1 MEIYLIGAV
10 LILLVLLL
18 VLQLRHSG
26 KKDALSDET
35 MQRLLSPLV
44 QRLDTVARS
53 TGDEFARSRAESAE
67 GMREQIRLLND
78 QQKQLMQLLSSHQ
91 RELSR
96 LEVEN
101 QEKTNAILKEMYS
114 VNLRQSEK
122 LHEVL
127 SEQSRQLGQT
137 LTETVSKLQESN
149 EKKLDEMRAT
159 VDEKLTSTLTQ
170 RLDSSFKTVGD
181 QLKQVYHS
189 LGEMKELASG
199 VSDLQRVLTNVK
211 ARGTWAEVQLGN
223 ILEQTLTS
231 DQFERNVSIK
241 NNGEMVEFA
250 VKIPSRDDDGSI
262 VWLPID
268 SKFPQED
275 YLRIYDAA
283 DQADPT
289 ALEEASK
296 ALERTVKSEAATI
309 SKLYIDVPRTTDFAI
324 LFLATEGLYA
334 EVLRRPGLVEEL
346 QNKYRVMVCG
356 PTTITAFLNTLRMG
370 FRTIALDKRA
380 AEVWKVLG
388 AAKTQYETFETVLG
402 KVRKKLDEAGNTL
415 DEAQRRNNIIRKNLR
430 SVEQLEAEESD
441 ALLGLNEENRR
452 MESDD

>member
-1 MEIYLIGAV
+1 MELYLVGAV
-10 LILLVLLL
+10 LTALLLIVILLLIRRGKDTGAQA
-18 VLQLRHSG
+18 QLEQTAA
-26 KKDALSDET
+26 ALNA
-35 MQRLLSPLV
+35 
-44 QRLDTVARS
+44 RLDAVSRS
-53 TGDEFARSRAESAE
+53 MGDEFARCRNESAE
-67 GMREQIRLLND
+67 GMREQLRLLGE
-78 QQKQLMQLLSSHQ
+78 QQRQLLQTLSVHQ
-91 RELSR
+91 KELGR
-96 LEVEN
+96 LEQEN

-114 VNLRQSEK
+114 VNLRQNEK
-122 LHEVL
+122 LHEIL
-127 SEQSRQLGQT
+127 SEQSRLLNQT
-137 LTETVSKLQESN
+137 LTEVVGKLQESN

-223 ILEQTLTS
+223 ILEQTLTA
-231 DQFERNVSIK
+231 DQYERNVSIK

-250 VKIPSRDDDGSI
+250 IKIPSRDDDGSI

-275 YLRIYDAA
+275 YLRISDAA
-283 DQADPT
+283 DRADKA
-289 ALEEASK
+289 ALDEAAK
-296 ALERTVKSEAATI
+296 ALERTIKNEAATI

-334 EVLRRPGLVEEL
+334 EVLRRPGLTEEL

-430 SVEQLEAEESD
+430 KVEQLEAEESD
-441 ALLGLNEENRR
+441 ALLGLTDG
-452 MESDD
+452 SVDLQTVD

>member
-211 ARGTWAEVQLGN
+211 ARGTWAAGSAGQYSRADL
-223 ILEQTLTS
+223 
-231 DQFERNVSIK
+231 DQ
-241 NNGEMVEFA
+241 
-250 VKIPSRDDDGSI
+250 
-262 VWLPID
+262 
-268 SKFPQED
+268 
-275 YLRIYDAA
+275 
-283 DQADPT
+283 
-289 ALEEASK
+289 
-296 ALERTVKSEAATI
+296 
-309 SKLYIDVPRTTDFAI
+309 
-324 LFLATEGLYA
+324 
-334 EVLRRPGLVEEL
+334 RPV
-346 QNKYRVMVCG
+346 
-356 PTTITAFLNTLRMG
+356 
-370 FRTIALDKRA
+370 
-380 AEVWKVLG
+380 
-388 AAKTQYETFETVLG
+388 
-402 KVRKKLDEAGNTL
+402 
-415 DEAQRRNNIIRKNLR
+415 
-430 SVEQLEAEESD
+430 
-441 ALLGLNEENRR
+441 
-452 MESDD
+452 

>member
-1 MEIYLIGAV
+1 M
-10 LILLVLLL
+10 
-18 VLQLRHSG
+18 
-26 KKDALSDET
+26 
-35 MQRLLSPLV
+35 
-44 QRLDTVARS
+44 
-53 TGDEFARSRAESAE
+53 
-67 GMREQIRLLND
+67 
-78 QQKQLMQLLSSHQ
+78 
-91 RELSR
+91 
-96 LEVEN
+96 
-101 QEKTNAILKEMYS
+101 
-114 VNLRQSEK
+114 
-122 LHEVL
+122 
-127 SEQSRQLGQT
+127 
-137 LTETVSKLQESN
+137 
-149 EKKLDEMRAT
+149 
-159 VDEKLTSTLTQ
+159 
-170 RLDSSFKTVGD
+170 
-181 QLKQVYHS
+181 
-189 LGEMKELASG
+189 
-199 VSDLQRVLTNVK
+199 
-211 ARGTWAEVQLGN
+211 
-223 ILEQTLTS
+223 TS

>member
-1 MEIYLIGAV
+1 MELYFVGAV
-10 LILLVLLL
+10 LAVLLL
-18 VLQLRHSG
+18 IVIVLLMRRGKDTGAQAQL
-26 KKDALSDET
+26 DQTAAALSA
-35 MQRLLSPLV
+35 
-44 QRLDTVARS
+44 RLDAVSRS
-53 TGDEFARSRAESAE
+53 MGDEFARSRNEAAE
-67 GMREQIRLLND
+67 GTREQLRLLGE
-78 QQKQLMQLLSSHQ
+78 QQRQLLQTLSVHQ
-91 RELSR
+91 KELGR
-96 LEVEN
+96 LEQEN

-114 VNLRQSEK
+114 VNLRQNEK
-122 LHEVL
+122 LHEIL
-127 SEQSRQLGQT
+127 SEQSRLLNQT
-137 LTETVSKLQESN
+137 LTEVVGKLQESN

-223 ILEQTLTS
+223 ILEQTLTA
-231 DQFERNVSIK
+231 DQYERNVSIK

-275 YLRIYDAA
+275 YLRISDAA
-283 DQADPT
+283 DRADKA
-289 ALEEASK
+289 ALDEAAK
-296 ALERTVKSEAATI
+296 ALERTIKNEAATI

-334 EVLRRPGLVEEL
+334 EVLRRPGLTEEL

-430 SVEQLEAEESD
+430 KVEQLEAEESD
-441 ALLGLNEENRR
+441 ALLGLTDG
-452 MESDD
+452 SADFQTVD

>member
-1 MEIYLIGAV
+1 MEVYVIGAV
-10 LILLVLLL
+10 LGLLMLIVIVLLL
-18 VLQLRHSG
+18 RRSNHDG
-26 KKDALSDET
+26 DGMNA
-35 MQRLLSPLV
+35 RLEQVMAPLAA
-44 QRLDTVARS
+44 RLDAVSRS
-53 TGDEFARSRAESAE
+53 MGDEFSRSRAESAE
-67 GMREQIRLLND
+67 GAREQIRLLGE
-78 QQKQLMQLLSSHQ
+78 QQRQLMQTLATHQ
-91 RELSR
+91 KELNR
-96 LEVEN
+96 LEQEN
-101 QEKTNAILKEMYS
+101 QEKTNAILKEMYA

-127 SEQSRQLGQT
+127 TEQSRALNQT
-137 LTETVSKLQESN
+137 LTEVVGKLQESN
-149 EKKLDEMRAT
+149 EKKLDEMRTT

-231 DQFERNVSIK
+231 DQYERNVSIK

-283 DQADPT
+283 DHADK
-289 ALEEASK
+289 ASLEEAAK
-296 ALERTVKSEAATI
+296 ALERTIKTEAATI
-309 SKLYIDVPRTTDFAI
+309 SKLYIDVPHTTDFAI

-388 AAKTQYETFETVLG
+388 AAKTQYETFEAVLG

-430 SVEQLEAEESD
+430 KVEHLEAEESESV
-441 ALLGLNEENRR
+441 LGLTSGD
-452 MESDD
+452 SDEMMD

>member
-1 MEIYLIGAV
+1 MGAV
-10 LILLVLLL
+10 LAVLLL
-18 VLQLRHSG
+18 IVILLLMRRGKDTGTQAQLEQTTA
-26 KKDALSDET
+26 ALNA
-35 MQRLLSPLV
+35 
-44 QRLDTVARS
+44 RLDTVSRS
-53 TGDEFARSRAESAE
+53 MGDEFARCRNESAE
-67 GMREQIRLLND
+67 GMREQLRLLSE
-78 QQKQLMQLLSSHQ
+78 QQRQLLQTLSVHQ
-91 RELSR
+91 KELGR
-96 LEVEN
+96 LEQEN

-114 VNLRQSEK
+114 VNLRQNEK
-122 LHEVL
+122 LHEIL
-127 SEQSRQLGQT
+127 SEQSRLLNQT
-137 LTETVSKLQESN
+137 LTEVVGKLQESN

-223 ILEQTLTS
+223 ILEQTLTA
-231 DQFERNVSIK
+231 DQYERNVSIK

-275 YLRIYDAA
+275 YLRISDAA
-283 DQADPT
+283 DRADKA
-289 ALEEASK
+289 ALDEAAK
-296 ALERTVKSEAATI
+296 ALERTIKNEAATI

-334 EVLRRPGLVEEL
+334 EVLRRPGLTEEL

-430 SVEQLEAEESD
+430 KVEQLEAEESD
-441 ALLGLNEENRR
+441 ALLGLTDG
-452 MESDD
+452 SVDLQPVD

>member
-1 MEIYLIGAV
+1 MEVYIVGAV
-10 LILLVLLL
+10 LGMLLL
-18 VLQLRHSG
+18 VAIVLILRQG
-26 KKDALSDET
+26 KNEQNASVEVKLDALS
-35 MQRLLSPLV
+35 
-44 QRLDTVARS
+44 RS
-53 TGDEFARSRAESAE
+53 MGDEFARSRTESAE
-67 GMREQIRLLND
+67 GMREQIRLLGE
-78 QQKQLMQLLSSHQ
+78 QQRQLIETLNLHQ
-91 RELSR
+91 KELNR
-96 LEVEN
+96 LEQEN
-101 QEKTNAILKEMYS
+101 QGKTNNILKEMYA
-114 VNLRQSEK
+114 VNLRQNEK

-127 SEQSRQLGQT
+127 AEQSRLLNQT
-137 LTETVSKLQESN
+137 LTEVVGKLQQSN

-199 VSDLQRVLTNVK
+199 VTDLQRVLTNVK

-231 DQFERNVSIK
+231 DQYERNVSIK

-250 VKIPSRDDDGSI
+250 VKIPSRDDDGSV

-283 DQADPT
+283 EQADKE

-296 ALERTVKSEAATI
+296 ALERTVKNEAATI
-309 SKLYIDVPRTTDFAI
+309 SRLYIDVPHTTDFAI

-430 SVEQLEAEESD
+430 KVEQLEVEESD
-441 ALLGLNEENRR
+441 ALLGLADGSGAEL
-452 MESDD
+452 DD

>member
-1 MEIYLIGAV
+1 MELYLVGAV
-10 LILLVLLL
+10 LAVLLL
-18 VLQLRHSG
+18 IVILLLMRRGKDTGTQAQLEQTTA
-26 KKDALSDET
+26 ALNA
-35 MQRLLSPLV
+35 
-44 QRLDTVARS
+44 RLDTVSRS
-53 TGDEFARSRAESAE
+53 MGDEFARCRNESAE
-67 GMREQIRLLND
+67 GMREQLRLLSE
-78 QQKQLMQLLSSHQ
+78 QQRQLLQTLSVHQ
-91 RELSR
+91 KELGR
-96 LEVEN
+96 LEQEN

-114 VNLRQSEK
+114 VNLRQNEK
-122 LHEVL
+122 LHEIL
-127 SEQSRQLGQT
+127 SEQSRLLNQT
-137 LTETVSKLQESN
+137 LTEVVGKLQESN

-223 ILEQTLTS
+223 ILEQTLTA
-231 DQFERNVSIK
+231 DQYERNVSIK

-275 YLRIYDAA
+275 YLRISDAA
-283 DQADPT
+283 DRADKA
-289 ALEEASK
+289 ALDEAAK
-296 ALERTVKSEAATI
+296 ALERTIKNEAATI

-334 EVLRRPGLVEEL
+334 EVLRRPGLTEEL

-430 SVEQLEAEESD
+430 KVEQLEAEESD
-441 ALLGLNEENRR
+441 ALLGLTDG
-452 MESDD
+452 SVDLQPVD